1 MTGREDL
8 QRLLQLY
15 AHLEKLL
22 KSWSYKDKLKT
33 FYLEELLSGL
43 QAGSKQFE
51 VTESEIE
58 LINNIK
64 DIATPKEWEQLPQLA
79 RQFIEN
85 EFDTSLSQRISK
97 IIKKYFND
105 CKIDE
110 ADEIYLRHPGVYR
123 NYSQRRSEALELAKQ
138 ELNRLIDVRD
148 LRSATELFERIQK
161 HLSDQECD
169 DFRSEL
175 QALGLEE
182 ERDKERDRNRQ
193 HLQLLLEKGEFRE
206 AEDFF
211 RNQKAL
217 STGDYEEMKRPYIED
232 FIDKRFGLV
241 GDQEKAQA
249 IAKADRNVLVKARAG
264 SGKTTTIACKTV
276 WLIEKEKVHPDH
288 ILILAFNRKAAEEIG
303 RMIRKRHK
311 AFRNARTFHSLA
323 YQLVLPSQKP
333 LFDDGHGDLSVRELS
348 EFTTELL
355 KRIWNPIFL
364 FKMYTFFRKELQEIE
379 RSGVLRSDEE
389 RYIYFRNLPEI
400 TLNGERVKSRGEKYI
415 ADFLFEHD
423 LSYAYE
429 KTWRWG
435 KRPYRPDFTT
445 EYNNQVYVIEHWAI
459 NEQSRASSEED
470 YSTIDRREY
479 LREMRKKR
487 EFWRKEH
494 PEVIFLE
501 TSVEDLQG
509 DREAFEER
517 LRRKLED
524 AGIQCRKLSDEVLR
538 RRVKRKHLPRIVDL
552 FVQFI
557 QRAKKKRYSPQDV
570 ADRINSISNQRTRI
584 FWELASRVYA
594 EYEKTLEQQGRY
606 DFDDLL
612 NEAIQKIH
620 GTKGLCRI
628 KIAEG
633 REVAMNELQWIMID
647 EYQDFSPLFY
657 DLIRVIHQYN
667 PHVRL
672 FCVGDD
678 WQAINA
684 FAGSDLCYFENFQE
698 LFGEEESAVATL
710 LTNYRSRLRIV
721 QNGNRFMTNWD
732 KTGEP
737 SRPLPEHKGGEVIIE
752 HVDDVWLNLKE
763 RSDPFN
769 DLTSDYR
776 FLPKNSQGLT
786 AYNLLLGRYFKK
798 CYEIIAANLEELAG
812 RPPRKGKKV
821 AILSRTNR
829 LYGLSLSE
837 VKKQLKSCFSKEQL
851 KILGRDFLE
860 VSTVHSYKGLE
871 AKIVIIVETC
881 KRTFPLIHP
890 DSQLFEPLG
899 STPQKVLGEEQRLF
913 YVAITRAREKLYILT
928 ERDRESDFLKVLGWT
943 RSN

>member
-1 MTGREDL
+1 
-8 QRLLQLY
+8 
-15 AHLEKLL
+15 
-22 KSWSYKDKLKT
+22 
-33 FYLEELLSGL
+33 LEELLKNWSCWDKYKNFYLEKHLPKL
-43 QAGSKQFE
+43 QAGSKQF
-51 VTESEIE
+51 TEKEE
-58 LINNIK
+58 GPLVKREREPINNIK
-64 DIATPKEWEQLPQLA
+64 KIATPEEWEQLPELA

-85 EFDTSLSQRISK
+85 KFDASLFQHFSK
-97 IIKKYFND
+97 IIENYLYND
-105 CKIDE
+105 FKIDE
-110 ADEIYLRHPGVYR
+110 ADEIYLHHPGVYS
-123 NYSQRRSEALELAKQ
+123 NYLQRRSKVLERAKQ
-138 ELNRLIDVRD
+138 ELNRRIDARD
-148 LRSATELFERIQK
+148 LQGATELFERIQK
-161 HLSDQECD
+161 HLSDQERD

-175 QALGLEE
+175 QALELEE
-182 ERDKERDRNRQ
+182 ERDKKRDQIRQ
-193 HLQLLLEKGEFRE
+193 DLQLLLEKGEFRE

-232 FIDKRFGLV
+232 FINERFGYV

-249 IAKADRNVLVKARAG
+249 VAKADHNVLIKARAG

-288 ILILAFNRKAAEEIG
+288 ILVLAFNRKAAEEIG
-303 RMIRKRHK
+303 RVIRKRHK

-333 LFDDGHGDLSVRELS
+333 LFDDGHGDLSVRNLS
-348 EFTTELL
+348 EFVKELL

-379 RSGVLRSDEE
+379 RSGALLSDEE
-389 RYIYFRNLPEI
+389 RYFYFRNLPEI

-429 KTWRWG
+429 KIWRWG
-435 KRPYRPDFTT
+435 KRPYRPDFTI
-445 EYNNQVYVIEHWAI
+445 EYNNKVYVIEHWAI
-459 NEQSRASSEED
+459 DEQSRASSDED
-470 YSTIDRREY
+470 YSMIDEKEY
-479 LREMRKKR
+479 LREMREKR
-487 EFWRKEH
+487 KFWRKEH
-494 PEVIFLE
+494 HEVIFLE
-501 TSVEDLQG
+501 TSVGNLQG
-509 DREAFEER
+509 DREAFEEQ

-524 AGIQCRKLSDEVLR
+524 AGIQCRKLPDEVLR
-538 RRVKRKHLPRIVDL
+538 QRVKKKHLPRIVEL

-557 QRAKKKRYSPQDV
+557 QRAKKKRYNPQDV
-570 ADRINSISNQRTRI
+570 ADKIDSIADQRTRV

-594 EYEKTLEQQGRY
+594 EYEKALKRQGRY

-620 GTKGLCRI
+620 DTKGLCRI
-628 KIAEG
+628 KTAEG

-647 EYQDFSPLFY
+647 EYQDFSLLFY
-657 DLIRVIHQYN
+657 DLIQAIHQYN

-672 FCVGDD
+672 FCVGDG

-684 FAGSDLCYFENFQE
+684 FAGSDLYYFENFRK
-698 LFGEEESAVATL
+698 LFGQGKSAVATL
-710 LTNYRSRLRIV
+710 LTNYRSRSRIV
-721 QNGNRFMTNWD
+721 QNGNQFMASWD
-732 KTGEP
+732 KTGES
-737 SRPLPEHKGGEVIIE
+737 SRSLPEHEGGEVIIE

-763 RSDPFN
+763 KSN
-769 DLTSDYR
+769 DLTRDYR

-786 AYNLLLGRYFKK
+786 AYNRLLGRYFKK
-798 CYEIIAANLEELAG
+798 CYEIIAANLEELAR
-812 RPPRKGKKV
+812 RPPSKGKKV

-837 VKKQLKSCFSKEQL
+837 FKAQLKSCFSKEQL
-851 KILGRDFLE
+851 KILGPNFLK

-871 AKIVIIVETC
+871 ATIVIIIEAC
-881 KRTFPLIHP
+881 KRAFPLIHP

-928 ERDRESDFLKVLGWT
+928 ERNRESDFLKVLGFD
-943 RSN
+943 